1 MHDGGTESKVRDA
14 WFKIKWAV
22 CKKGDVEDFRAKVR
36 GHTSSIEILLLT
48 ILVETAN
55 AERRQQQLRHTSLA
69 NMIQILYFQA
79 MAVLGFLAR
88 SLEVSVQQG
97 KVLGATNMII
107 GTVSNVSVEE
117 KIISGYNAYT
127 KVNTGNTTQYSASVS
142 FSLQLS
148 DVESGRVVSSK
159 TFNNKDAGGGFLGGL
174 IAASTNGA
182 IAGSREDAI
191 SGAIKASKKLILTWI
206 NESFPPEIKI
216 VSIEER
222 DSHGFPKTILVSGI
236 DGTLQKGSQLAINE
250 IAMVDMGAGKPP
262 LRRER
267 KLVDLKVT
275 EIQGDITVCKVTSGE
290 KVIEERM
297 KSGATLHCKIR

>member
-1 MHDGGTESKVRDA
+1 MKYA
-14 WFKIKWAV
+14 
-22 CKKGDVEDFRAKVR
+22 
-36 GHTSSIEILLLT
+36 LLLIAFSSAGLLLCAQT
-48 ILVETAN
+48 AKTAVAIFPFVASMPEYKGRASQIQEMVIETLRSKGNIELIDRSKDSLLVKELDLQIREQSMAAN
-55 AERRQQQLRHTSLA
+55 GL
-69 NMIQILYFQA
+69 
-79 MAVLGFLAR
+79 
-88 SLEVSVQQG
+88 VQQG

-216 VSIEER
+216 V
-222 DSHGFPKTILVSGI
+222 
-236 DGTLQKGSQLAINE
+236 
-250 IAMVDMGAGKPP
+250 
-262 LRRER
+262 
-267 KLVDLKVT
+267 
-275 EIQGDITVCKVTSGE
+275 
-290 KVIEERM
+290 
-297 KSGATLHCKIR
+297 